1 MNDNE
6 LSLSFGYNRNWL
18 AVIKKNNIDKY
29 NWLIKFNKDKYIS
42 IQIAK
47 AIIVDIIN
55 RTETFILLD
64 NYSNSDLCKLKLF
77 NSQKNNHTEIL
88 KDNLYKLRD
97 RPLSIKWSF
106 IQKLIIIDRE
116 LLQ

>member
-29 NWLIKFNKDKYIS
+29 NWLISFNDDK
-42 IQIAK
+42 
-47 AIIVDIIN
+47 
-55 RTETFILLD
+55 L
-64 NYSNSDLCKLKLF
+64 YSLWYCESWIKSVIYKIESLSLQEGF
-77 NSQKNNHTEIL
+77 NSKINKLNLFSSHKNNQGEIL

-97 RPLSIKWSF
+97 RPLSIKLSF
-106 IQKLIIIDRE
+106 IQKLIILDKE
-116 LLQ
+116 LLK